1 MSQSRHCEIYKAVN
15 QKWYL
20 ELGDFEY
27 AESEDST
34 TYGPFES
41 YESAYKE
48 LDNHSNPGSLCT
60 DESGKQPVP
69 TQSPNGNQSVALAEF
84 PSSAGELGA
93 AAEDIDL
100 TFSKCAVWYRS

>member
-27 AESEDST
+27 ADHADST

-69 TQSPNGNQSVALAEF
+69 TKSPNGNPIKRTGRMTWGGGRYWLDF
-84 PSSAGELGA
+84 L
-93 AAEDIDL
+93 
-100 TFSKCAVWYRS
+100 